1 MNTKLKEFTFDL
13 TAEISNP
20 IVRVIAETQKE
31 AWEELEK
38 TSEFQRTKE
47 SSKWLTLHYDCIGVE
62 EVSDE

>member
-47 SSKWLTLHYDCIGVE
+47 SSNWLRLQYDCIGVE

>member
-47 SSKWLTLHYDCIGVE
+47 SSNWLTLHYDCIGVE